1 MLQKEKDKMWV
12 RWVHSY
18 YIKRNQIW
26 QFIPKQASWVVQK
39 IIKMKTYVQQVS
51 VRESDL
57 RNMTSFSIKKMY
69 ALMRGD
75 FPKVQWK
82 KLVCNNFG
90 SPKWIFIL
98 RLAAHSRLVTRDRL
112 MNWGIIGNQECPLC
126 AAQPETIAH
135 LFFKCDISAYI
146 WNQLLK

>member
-90 SPKWIFIL
+90 SLKWIFIL
-98 RLAAHSRLVTRDRL
+98 RLAAHGRLATRDRL
-112 MNWGIIGNQECPLC
+112 M
-126 AAQPETIAH
+126 
-135 LFFKCDISAYI
+135 D
-146 WNQLLK
+146 